1 MATDPT
7 TDHTSSPRTTRYRT
21 ALLLLIAGAAA
32 VLITLWGVKN
42 YLLVSDFTPV
52 TLNPAEARQLERKLS
67 ALETLDTNQSDDRTT
82 SLEPEPYSEAGARR
96 SIQLNEKEINALL
109 AKNTDLAHKL
119 AIDLADDL
127 LSITLLLPMDETFPI
142 LGGQTLRLRAGAE
155 LAYRDGR
162 PVVVLKGVTIMG
174 IPLPNAWLGGL
185 KNIDL
190 VEEFGGNEGFW
201 QRFADGIDQIL
212 VEEGRLAI
220 TLKE

>member
-7 TDHTSSPRTTRYRT
+7 TDHTPSPRTTRYRT
-21 ALLLLIAGAAA
+21 ALLLLIAGATA